1 MESIAFLLREDLA
14 YIGADSIREIRI
26 TGGGASSPLWAQIKA
41 DVTGKTLRTVS
52 ESETACLGC
61 AVFAAV
67 GVGAFPS
74 AAEAAARLVSPKETV
89 TPSGADYEEAF
100 RRFCETDRRFG

>member
-1 MESIAFLLREDLA
+1 MLIA
-14 YIGADSIREIRI
+14 
-26 TGGGASSPLWAQIKA
+26 LWAQIKA

-74 AAEAAARLVSPKETV
+74 VSDAAGKLVRPDKRYA
-89 TPSGADYEEAF
+89 PSGADYEDAY
-100 RRFCETDRRFG
+100 RRFAALDEKMNTIPKGTDNV